1 MPRALKNLSPEEL
14 KAKFIELNVLQ
25 SELYGFGKAGVA
37 NKNFDRIYKI
47 AVQLRLLPDFGEAIL
62 KDTIKHPNEEVQIS
76 AAFLLIPIDPSL
88 ALRTFRKFLNH
99 DSFWLSGS
107 AERCISGWR
116 NGNMEVNWFIKK
128 YAPDAQLPTRFKDDP
143 ITKKSYWLA
152 FFTCLWR

>member
-1 MPRALKNLSPEEL
+1 MPKALKNLSPEEL

-37 NKNFDRIYKI
+37 NKNFDRIHKI
-47 AVQLRLLPDFGEAIL
+47 AAQTRLLPDFGEAIL

-76 AAFLLIPIDPSL
+76 AAFLLVPIDPSL

-99 DSFWLSGS
+99 DSPWISTN
-107 AERCISGWR
+107 AEVCISEWKAGKL
-116 NGNMEVNWFIKK
+116 NTNWFMEKF
-128 YAPDAQLPTRFKDDP
+128 APDVILPQAFLGAQES
-143 ITKKSYWLA
+143 KKSYWLA